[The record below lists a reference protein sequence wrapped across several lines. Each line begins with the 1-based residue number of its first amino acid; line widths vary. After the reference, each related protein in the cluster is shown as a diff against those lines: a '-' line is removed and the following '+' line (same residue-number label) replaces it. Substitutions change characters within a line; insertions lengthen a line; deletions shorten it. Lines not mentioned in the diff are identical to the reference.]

1 MSPNQQTNT
10 REGTLNLKTN
20 FLSELNLIVRK
31 NGELLSVDSYIL
43 EYLGFGGSR
52 GLSVFDL
59 IPDWQSIST
68 ANLPWDGTLILINR
82 KGEDISI
89 RGSLELLSEDIFLLR
104 LSNLE
109 AEQKMEDQFFQ
120 IFHKNLAIKL
130 ILDVETGC
138 IVNVS
143 ESALEF
149 YGYTREE
156 FLNLKISDINILNP
170 EQIKTEMLLA
180 SSENRLYFNFIHR
193 LKSGIHRDVEVFSGP
208 ISLNGRTYLYS
219 IIHDVTE
226 RNRALEARAVSEKKY
241 RNLIELAADGI
252 VLIGPTGAIEEANQ
266 MSSELTGYTKDE
278 MLSMTAFDIIDSENL
293 KELPLSLNFDE
304 GTTLIR
310 ERVIRR
316 ADGSKIPVEINAV
329 RLEQG
334 RLLAVVRDIRERK
347 LIQKR
352 MENSLKE
359 KELMLQEIHHRVKNN
374 LQIVSS
380 LLSLHS
386 EFNENPYLQKVLR
399 ECELR
404 VKSMALVHEELY
416 RSDDLA
422 KVDLKSYYFSLSS
435 NLLSIYGQSD
445 KVRIHNLED
454 SFFMSIDRAIPI
466 GLILNE
472 LLTNSLKY
480 AFADRREGDIFL
492 NLKKMDEYV
501 ELEYRDTG
509 TGFDLDQAQNLQNGL
524 GLKLIDML
532 SLQLHAKLSFKTEN
546 GFYLRMLFAGWKD

>member
-1 MSPNQQTNT
+1 MSPNQQTNAT
-10 REGTLNLKTN
+10 DGMLNPREGVSIQWNL
-20 FLSELNLIVRK
+20 LLRK
-31 NGELLSVDSYIL
+31 NGEILSADSNLL
-43 EYLGFGGSR
+43 ENLGYSNLQTLTAPKLIRDWNSIRSQDFLWKGS
-52 GLSVFDL
+52 
-59 IPDWQSIST
+59 
-68 ANLPWDGTLILINR
+68 LILLDSQDQEVR
-82 KGEDISI
+82 LEGFV
-89 RGSLELLSEDIFLLR
+89 ELLSEDVFLFR
-104 LSNLE
+104 LFRFQIE
-109 AEQKMEDQFFQ
+109 KRMEDLFFQ

-130 ILDVETGC
+130 IIEVETGK

-149 YGYTREE
+149 YGYSRDE
-156 FLNLKISDINILNP
+156 FLKLRISDINLLNP

-180 SSENRLYFNFIHR
+180 SSENRLHFNFIHR

-208 ISLNGRTYLYS
+208 ISLNNKTYLYS

-226 RNRALEARAVSEKKY
+226 RNRALEARAISEKKY

-252 VLIGPTGAIEEANQ
+252 VLIGPDGSIEEANP
-266 MSSELTGYTKDE
+266 MSSELTGYPKE
-278 MLSMTAFDIIDSENL
+278 SMLGMTAFDMIDSDNL
-293 KELPLSLNFDE
+293 SESPLRLEE
-304 GTTLIR
+304 GSTLIR

-316 ADGSKIPVEINAV
+316 ADGSLIPVEINAV
-329 RLEQG
+329 SLEHG

-347 LIQKR
+347 LIQKK

-435 NLLSIYGQSD
+435 NLLSIYGRSE
-445 KVRIHNLED
+445 KVQIHDLQD

-480 AFADRREGDIFL
+480 AFEDDQNGEIFL
-492 NLKKMDEYV
+492 LLKKRNEQV

-509 TGFDLDQAQNLQNGL
+509 VGFDLDQAQELQNGL

-532 SLQLHAKLSFKTEN
+532 SQQLHAKLSLKTEK
-546 GFYLRMLFAGWKD
+546 GFFLRMLFDGWKE